1 LNFVAVGKGKTKVS
15 VIELGLKNSKGE
27 AMTVKP
33 AELTVLVQ

>member
-1 LNFVAVGKGKTKVS
+1 